1 MAITFSQE
9 PLLFSSASNPIIYT
23 FSSDQTG
30 QPNFSY
36 KIELYIDT
44 ALFGTYELYPM
55 FDEFCKFDASEYVR
69 SFLKTHMS
77 LATGFICETSD
88 QWNTIGLKVYESYG
102 NPPALEDFASA
113 GNITCFNAA
122 LRYDDFVNFNYSE
135 YYLDPLLGMTPY
147 WLTTYPLFD
156 KQFTNY
162 ADPFHAGILAKKSLT
177 AYRMYLR
184 IYDITGTV
192 TFSYDDAI
200 SIIERV
206 CMLDISPAQFDT
218 NGWTAGTEWNSCY
231 YYEVEIKATS
241 SVAPFDYIISWPY
254 RLYLDQSC
262 SRFKPQKLYWMN
274 KFGVIEQFEFRMY
287 SEESTAIT
295 SYGYQVQPGE
305 WVDGG
310 QYALKVSDSEKRNNM
325 KTAEDRITLNSD
337 WMKPAVQNWLV
348 RELYESPQVWLYLG
362 GVYKPVILENKESRQ
377 KSRFRDGL
385 IQETVVATIT
395 NSYRTQLN

>member
-1 MAITFSQE
+1 MAITFTQE

-102 NPPALEDFASA
+102 NPPALEGFESA

-122 LRYDDFVNFNYSE
+122 LRYDDFVNFNYST
-135 YYLDPLLGMTPY
+135 YYLDPLSGLSPY
-147 WLTTYPLFD
+147 WLTTYPSD
-156 KQFTNY
+156 QKQYTNY
-162 ADPFHAGILAKKSLT
+162 DDPFHAGILAKKSLT
-177 AYRMYLR
+177 GYIMYLR
-184 IYDITGTV
+184 IYDITGAV
-192 TFSYDDAI
+192 TFSYSDSI

-206 CMLDISPAQFDT
+206 CMLDISPVAFDV

-241 SVAPFDYIISWPY
+241 TVTPFPFIISEPY

-262 SRFKPQKLYWMN
+262 YRFRPQKLYWMN
-274 KFGVIEQFEFRMY
+274 KFGVIDQYEFKMY

-310 QYALKVSDSEKRNNM
+310 QYALTLADSEKRNNM

-348 RELYESPQVWLYLG
+348 RELYESPQVWLLKQG
-362 GVYKPVILENKESRQ
+362 QFKPVILENKESRQ